1 MLNFEFWI
9 NGELSKSTKIWHSKS
24 IFYVKNHPNLFFLLR
39 NINLGDQFLIITFF
53 DNFNLK
59 KIFISRQHTIDEN
72 KRQRQVD
79 EAERLERKKEREE
92 KKEAWLKAQENQAQA
107 NKQPDAN
114 AENGEKSGENEPS
127 EKPAAKPKVDEI
139 PAEVLLT
146 DRQREAIQ
154 SQKDKEE
161 RDKQRKEDIKR
172 SEAYVKERELRQ
184 LVSDCANKFG
194 PTCLG
199 KFLTMPTESD
209 KNFSK
214 WS

>member
-1 MLNFEFWI
+1 M
-9 NGELSKSTKIWHSKS
+9 
-24 IFYVKNHPNLFFLLR
+24 
-39 NINLGDQFLIITFF
+39 
-53 DNFNLK
+53 K
-59 KIFISRQHTIDEN
+59 KWFISRQHTIDEN

-107 NKQPDAN
+107 NKQPEAN
-114 AENGEKSGENEPS
+114 AENGEKSAAENEAS
-127 EKPAAKPKVDEI
+127 ENKPAAKPKVDEI

-199 KFLTMPTESD
+199 KFLTMPTEFD
-209 KNFSK
+209 KNFSR